1 MKKYLY
7 TLAVLS
13 ALPWNNNCS
22 AQVADSTTI
31 VNSLNK
37 CWRTIGKAYSTIYG
51 LDESEIE
58 KYSRQKLCFTRDS
71 FVLYN
76 GPLFDPKYAIK
87 KVKADDFA
95 KNNFDCSKEKLG
107 MLTDS
112 IYAIT
117 ISSITKSSQN
127 KPAHKMTD
135 VIAFDGYFIY
145 VVNDGVIFKL
155 YDSEAKSEGRS
166 Y

>member
-1 MKKYLY
+1 MKKKLFA
-7 TLAVLS
+7 LAVFSLLS
-13 ALPWNNNCS
+13 WRTTCS
-22 AQVADSTTI
+22 AQVADSATI
-31 VNSLNK
+31 VKSLIK
-37 CWRTIGKAYSTIYG
+37 CWRTVSKAYSTIYG
-51 LDESEIE
+51 LDEGEIE
-58 KYSRQKLCFTRDS
+58 TCSRQKLCFTRDS
-71 FVLYN
+71 FTLYN
-76 GPLFDPKYAIK
+76 GPLFDPKYSIR

-95 KNNFDCSKEKLG
+95 RNNFDCSKEKLG

-112 IYAIT
+112 LYAVT
-117 ISSITKSSQN
+117 ISSMTKSSQN